1 MSSGAACAAL
11 IEFQGREYLGEA
23 MHGAA
28 PDLAGPVGTGV
39 VPGCNDVQPATTIE
53 RSTSVDVYELAGI
66 PTERALG
73 VEDQGDVVYVARGI
87 CEREPTPTDL
97 VACLRRG
104 A

>member
-1 MSSGAACAAL
+1 
-11 IEFQGREYLGEA
+11 

-87 CEREPTPTDL
+87 CEREATPTDL

>member
-1 MSSGAACAAL
+1 MSSGAACVAL

-28 PDLAGPVGTGV
+28 PDLAEPVGTGV
-39 VPGCNDVQPATTIE
+39 VPGCNDVQPATIE